1 MPITRSNT
9 ATLPTVSLRRN
20 AGEFIPSVYV
30 LNAAALTKPYA
41 VQHQAADLQ
50 KNNIDVAFT
59 TETQFKA
66 KHSDGVIAVR
76 AVTRAYVYCRDR
88 VGRKGGGVAIYV
100 LSGPHCSQ
108 YAADNSAQI
117 TLTFP
122 KKLTVLA
129 TDFNQL
135 SIEQRTGLISLVSH
149 PTRGAI
155 ILDPILV

>member
-1 MPITRSNT
+1 VPITRSNT

-76 AVTRAYVYCRDR
+76 DYTVYCRDR
-88 VGRKGGGVAIYV
+88 LGRKGGGVAIYV